1 MDYEWDAKKN
11 LANVGK
17 HGFDFRLAAEVFE
30 SNTITIEDMRK
41 DYGEKRLNT
50 FGLWNSN
57 IVVVITHTNRHGII
71 RIISFRRANKKE
83 RNIYYEYYKNE

>member
-1 MDYEWDAKKN
+1 MDYEWDEKKN
-11 LANVGK
+11 RANVEK

-30 SNTITIEDMRK
+30 NNTITIEDTRK

-50 FGLWNSN
+50 FGLWNGN
-57 IVVVITHTNRHGII
+57 TVVVITHTKRPETV

-83 RNIYYEYYKNE
+83 RNVYYEYYKND